1 MSPAAKGQTLID
13 QRCSFV
19 IRAFVQP
26 IFRRPSAHGASRRR
40 KRPAILYPRLFR
52 RILLPDI
59 GKANFVSG
67 GAAGDCSMIYKIGN
81 ADDGR
86 FFDAK
91 IEIDGS
97 AVILHSRGGA
107 TGGRPARNPG
117 YEEAL
122 ITIIRRLRAHDQ
134 VTVPAIDRVL
144 LDSIRARSRSAEERV
159 LVTAADIAG
168 VDDMEVVALIRKRA
182 KAWGQ
187 HPGVTGGNSTK
198 QLRIETRDRSRHSI
212 RATLRLRNWV
222 SQDDHGEATSIPQ
235 QRLASEVQ
243 RRVTSRQI
251 DNAVARLLA
260 GEEAPNF
267 WPSRDYD
274 VVANDGARLA
284 PKKVF
289 ALALGEALGT
299 EIFPIHFSAGWGQP
313 CFELIQA
320 AGYRIIAKDALIAT
334 PEEVNAEFN
343 SVPPSNEDRT
353 YIEGDRRMGAHLRVE
368 RRRDSRAARD
378 KRVQMI
384 QDHGRL
390 LCERCEEDYIEQ
402 FGADVAAGCFEI
414 HHTIP
419 LASLDEARETR
430 IGELRCLCATCH
442 RATHREMSLI
452 PNEQARPQVSPQ
464 IGLPQ

>member
-1 MSPAAKGQTLID
+1 
-13 QRCSFV
+13 
-19 IRAFVQP
+19 
-26 IFRRPSAHGASRRR
+26 
-40 KRPAILYPRLFR
+40 
-52 RILLPDI
+52 
-59 GKANFVSG
+59 
-67 GAAGDCSMIYKIGN
+67 MIYKIGN
-81 ADDGR
+81 AEDGR

-107 TGGRPARNPG
+107 TGGRAARNPG
-117 YEEAL
+117 YEAAL
-122 ITIIRRLRAHDQ
+122 TTIVRRLRAHDK
-134 VTVPAIDRVL
+134 VTGPAIDRVL
-144 LDSIRARSRSAEERV
+144 LDSMRVRSRPAEERI
-159 LVTAADIAG
+159 LVTAAEIAELG
-168 VDDMEVVALIRKRA
+168 DGEVVALIRRRA

-187 HPGVTGGNSTK
+187 QPGVTGGNSTK
-198 QLRIETRDRSRHSI
+198 QLRIETRGRSHHSI

-222 SQDDHGEATSIPQ
+222 SQDGQGEANSIPLE
-235 QRLASEVQ
+235 RLASEVQ

-260 GEEAPNF
+260 GEDAPNF
-267 WPSRDYD
+267 WSSRDYD
-274 VVANDGARLA
+274 VVTTDGARLA

-299 EIFPIHFSAGWGQP
+299 EILPVHFSAGWGQP

-320 AGYRIIAKDALIAT
+320 AGYRIVAKDALIAT
-334 PEEVNAEFN
+334 PEEVNAELD
-343 SVPPSNEDRT
+343 SVPPSDEDRT
-353 YIEGDRRMGAHLRVE
+353 YIEGDKRMGAHLRVE

-390 LCERCEEDYIEQ
+390 LCERCEDDYVEQ

-414 HHTIP
+414 HHSIP

-442 RATHREMSLI
+442 RATHREMSL
-452 PNEQARPQVSPQ
+452 NKNRHARSDMAPQF
-464 IGLPQ
+464 G

>member
-1 MSPAAKGQTLID
+1 
-13 QRCSFV
+13 
-19 IRAFVQP
+19 
-26 IFRRPSAHGASRRR
+26 
-40 KRPAILYPRLFR
+40 
-52 RILLPDI
+52 
-59 GKANFVSG
+59 
-67 GAAGDCSMIYKIGN
+67 MIYKIGN
-81 ADDGR
+81 ADDQR

-134 VTVPAIDRVL
+134 VTGPAIDRVL
-144 LDSIRARSRSAEERV
+144 LDSIRARSRPADERV

-168 VDDMEVVALIRKRA
+168 LGDREVVALIRRRA

-187 HPGVTGGNSTK
+187 QPGVTGGNSTK
-198 QLRIETRDRSRHSI
+198 QLRIETRGRSRHSI
-212 RATLRLRNWV
+212 RATLRLRYWV
-222 SQDDHGEATSIPQ
+222 SEDDQSEATSIPL

-274 VVANDGARLA
+274 VVTAAGARLA

-289 ALALGEALGT
+289 ALALEEALDT

-320 AGYRIIAKDALIAT
+320 AGYRIIAKDASITT
-334 PEEVNAEFN
+334 PEEVDAELS
-343 SVPPSNEDRT
+343 SVPPSDEDRT
-353 YIEGDRRMGAHLRVE
+353 YIEGDRRMAAHLRVE

-384 QDHGRL
+384 RDHGRL
-390 LCERCEEDYIEQ
+390 FCERCEGDYIEE
-402 FGADVAAGCFEI
+402 FGADVANGCFEI

-419 LASLDEARETR
+419 LGSLDEARETR
-430 IGELRCLCATCH
+430 IGELQCLCATCH
-442 RATHREMSLI
+442 RATHREMSL
-452 PNEQARPQVSPQ
+452 NKKEHARSHRALQ
-464 IGLPQ
+464 IELPR